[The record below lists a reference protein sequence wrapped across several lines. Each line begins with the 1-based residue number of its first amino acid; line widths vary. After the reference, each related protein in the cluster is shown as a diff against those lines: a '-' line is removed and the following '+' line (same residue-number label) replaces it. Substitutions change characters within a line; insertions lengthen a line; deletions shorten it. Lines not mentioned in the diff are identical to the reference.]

1 MLHLEEMLGRED
13 DTSEV
18 NVAFSTPGADAETQ
32 RDGCQGSLGAAGWMH
47 PAPRHEAKRPG
58 EASAAVLREEREK
71 EEGGCGSHVSICP
84 FILPQNLALCQGL
97 GSGTALEP
105 AGSGTWGFSAAQV
118 KINRRRRPAQR
129 AERICHPLLS
139 EPAGDFCPLLLS
151 QPLPPACC

>member
-1 MLHLEEMLGRED
+1 MAARVPRGQL
-13 DTSEV
+13 
-18 NVAFSTPGADAETQ
+18 
-32 RDGCQGSLGAAGWMH
+32 DGCTLLPGTRLS
-47 PAPRHEAKRPG
+47 APERQ
-58 EASAAVLREEREK
+58 LLLFLQEEREK

-84 FILPQNLALCQGL
+84 FILPQKVALFQSL

-105 AGSGTWGFSAAQV
+105 AGSGTWGFSAALI
-118 KINRRRRPAQR
+118 KINRRRRLAQR